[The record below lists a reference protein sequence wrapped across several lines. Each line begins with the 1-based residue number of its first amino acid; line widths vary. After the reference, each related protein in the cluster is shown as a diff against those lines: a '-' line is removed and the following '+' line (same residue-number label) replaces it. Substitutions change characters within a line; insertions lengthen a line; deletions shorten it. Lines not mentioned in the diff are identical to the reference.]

1 MHTVKI
7 EQSALLSYSNFVGL
21 CDYSY
26 NYSSFGECIKCND
39 VVSAILDMLHVAKT

>member
-1 MHTVKI
+1 MHIVKI

-21 CDYSY
+21 CDY